1 MNALILLVFL
11 ALFLFAGKKLFNV
24 RDWGKH
30 PASTGQAPGKQPQYK
45 GNRPGGIDMSDTIKM
60 CERIIEKLRRTN
72 DCNRNS

>member
-24 RDWGKH
+24 RDWGK
-30 PASTGQAPGKQPQYK
+30 QPQYK
-45 GNRPGGIDMSDTIKM
+45 GNRPGGIDMSSSIKI

-72 DCNRNS
+72 DCNKKS

>member
-30 PASTGQAPGKQPQYK
+30 LAGTGQEQGKAI
-45 GNRPGGIDMSDTIKM
+45 RT
-60 CERIIEKLRRTN
+60 RRN
-72 DCNRNS
+72 PAG

>member
-30 PASTGQAPGKQPQYK
+30 LAGTGQEQGKQHQYK
-45 GNRPGGIDMSDTIKM
+45 GNRPGGIDMSSSIKI
-60 CERIIEKLRRTN
+60 CEHIIEKLRRTDGSN
-72 DCNRNS
+72 KN

>member
-1 MNALILLVFL
+1 MSAI
-11 ALFLFAGKKLFNV
+11 G
-24 RDWGKH
+24 
-30 PASTGQAPGKQPQYK
+30 ASIQQAPGKQPQYK

>member
-30 PASTGQAPGKQPQYK
+30 PANTGQAPQYK
-45 GNRPGGIDMSDTIKM
+45 GNRPGGIDMSSSIKL

-72 DCNRNS
+72 DCNKKS

>member
-30 PASTGQAPGKQPQYK
+30 PASTGQEPQYK
-45 GNRPGGIDMSDTIKM
+45 GNRPGGIDMSSSIKL

-72 DCNRNS
+72 DCNKNS